1 MSFLLNIG
9 PQPRNSPGSD
19 GIYEVSI
26 YIIEIFFNLLKKY
39 KEEFHC
45 WLKSGEKV
53 HLLKNLTSCC
63 YCKLNKNEE
72 MIVAVNTIYA
82 IA

>member
-26 YIIEIFFNLLKKY
+26 FIIGIYFKLLKKY

-45 WLKSGEKV
+45 LLKSGEKV
-53 HLLKNLTSCC
+53 HLFKNLTCC
-63 YCKLNKNEE
+63 YYCKLNKNEE
-72 MIVAVNTIYA
+72 MIIAVNTIYA